1 MYEFEF
7 ETRMSLR
14 PVSLW
19 KKNTKHTLVEEAARV
34 AAAMAAGRAV
44 GAMVVEEAEEET
56 AAVATVAPL
65 RSM

>member
-7 ETRMSLR
+7 ETRMSLK

-19 KKNTKHTLVEEAARV
+19 KKKTKHTLVEE
-34 AAAMAAGRAV
+34 AGRAV
-44 GAMVVEEAEEET
+44 GAMVVEEEEEET